1 MINKYKINTGASVKD
16 YNKVSDWLSFEIP
29 NKIKISSGKVDIG
42 QHISTTL
49 ALICSRELGIDINS
63 IFVNKL
69 NTDITPNEGITASSL
84 SVPNSG
90 TAIRSASIIFKKN
103 FLDFAAKSLN
113 LNINNINLEDGVAK
127 DPNSNASISFW
138 DFSKTEEFL
147 KLSIPEIIEIEDQKN
162 FDHSSH
168 VETKFINSIVKGEY
182 KFLHDLR
189 FDDMLHAR
197 IVRPPSYFH
206 KFLSIN
212 KAIYKYLKDHNLKLY
227 IKNSFIAVLGNDEF
241 EVIKSLNRIK
251 NSIEWE
257 QVNKLANDKIFN
269 LIDQNSKDSLIVKR
283 GGEAFHENIPEIK
296 SYNNVDHKTLT
307 SEFNKPYLMHG
318 SIGPSASCS
327 FYKNGKFI
335 IYSHSQAIYALKSI
349 LSNAFNLKEK
359 NITLHFMPGAGCYGH
374 NGADDVTYEAALLSK
389 EFENKYVLLKWTR
402 EDENCWE
409 PYGSASKNKLTA
421 TLDKNNKIIYWSS
434 EAYSDTY
441 LTRPMVG
448 KLEYFV
454 SQRFIN
460 NDFKK
465 YKVEPRTGAHM
476 GIHRNLDPIY
486 NFKETRLVKNLVHDL
501 PLRTSAL
508 RTLGAF
514 ANTTAT
520 ETFMDDLCIEANID
534 PFEFRINH
542 LDDNRAIDLLNDLK
556 IQMEKDKPSENGFR
570 GIAFS
575 RYKNSASYCAVGVE
589 LTVSDNVE
597 VELKQAWISVDAGE
611 VAFKEG
617 IEAQVEG
624 GFIQAASWSLYEQVN
639 FDNNEILSKDWDGY
653 KIIEFDNIPLI
664 NTSVINRVGFPY
676 LGVGEAVAGPTG
688 ASISN
693 ALKRALGERI
703 KSMPFSQENITKQL
717 LG

>member
-1 MINKYKINTGASVKD
+1 MDNKNKLKTGESVKD
-16 YNKVSDWLSFEIP
+16 YNKVSDWLSFESP
-29 NKIKISSGKVDIG
+29 NKIIISSGKVDIG

-63 IFVNKL
+63 ITVNKL
-69 NTDITPNEGITASSL
+69 NTDITPDEGITASSL

-90 TAIRSASIIFKKN
+90 TAIRSASIIFRKR
-103 FLDFAAKSLN
+103 FLDYASKLLN
-113 LNINNINLEDGVAK
+113 LNKNKINLYDGVVK
-127 DPNSNASISFW
+127 DPDSNASISYW
-138 DFSKTEEFL
+138 DFSCKDEFL
-147 KLSIPEIIEIEDQKN
+147 NLSIPEIIQDFDQKN
-162 FDHSSH
+162 IDHNSH
-168 VETKFINSIVKGEY
+168 VETKFINSIVKGEH
-182 KFLHDLR
+182 KFLHDLK
-189 FDDMLHAR
+189 FDDMLHSR
-197 IVRPPSYFH
+197 IIRPPSYSH
-206 KFLSIN
+206 KFLCIDDTV
-212 KAIYKYLKDHNLKLY
+212 YKYLKDHNLEIF
-227 IKNSFIAVLGNDEF
+227 IKNSFIAVLGKDEY
-241 EVIKSLNRIK
+241 EVINSLNRLK
-251 NSIEWE
+251 NSIQWE
-257 QVNKLANDKIFN
+257 QLNKLANDEIFN
-269 LIDQNSKDSLIVKR
+269 SIEQNDKDSLVVKR
-283 GGEAFHENIPEIK
+283 GGEAFHETIPKIK
-296 SYNNVDHKTLT
+296 SFSNNNYKTLT

-327 FYKNGKFI
+327 IYKNGKFI

-349 LSNAFNLKEK
+349 LSNAFNLNEQD
-359 NITLHFMPGAGCYGH
+359 ITLHFMPGAGCYGH
-374 NGADDVTYEAALLSK
+374 NGADDVTYEVALLSK
-389 EFENKYVLLKWTR
+389 EFENKYILLKWTR

-421 TLDKNNKIIYWSS
+421 TLDKNNKVIYWSN

-441 LTRPMVG
+441 LTRPMVN
-448 KLEYFV
+448 KLENFV
-454 SQRFIN
+454 SYRFLN

-465 YKVEPRTGAHM
+465 YKVSPRTGAHM

-486 NFKETRLVKNLVHDL
+486 NFKETRLVKNLVHNL

-514 ANTTAT
+514 ANTAAT
-520 ETFMDDLCIEANID
+520 ETFMDDLCIESNID

-556 IQMEKDKPSENGFR
+556 IQMKKDKSLENSHR

-589 LTVSDNVE
+589 LIVSDNIE
-597 VELKQAWISVDAGE
+597 IELKRAWISVDAGE
-611 VAFKEG
+611 IAFKEG

-624 GFIQAASWSLYEQVN
+624 GFIQAASWSLYEQVY

-664 NTSVINRVGFPY
+664 TTSVINRVGEPY

-693 ALKRALGERI
+693 ALKRAFGERLQT
-703 KSMPFSQENITKQL
+703 MPFSQENIKKQL
-717 LG
+717 LE

>member
-1 MINKYKINTGASVKD
+1 MINKNTLNTGASVKD
-16 YNKVSDWLSFEIP
+16 YNKVSDWLSFETP
-29 NKIKISSGKVDIG
+29 DKIHVSSGKVDIG

-49 ALICSRELGIDINS
+49 ALISSRELEVDINL
-63 IFVNKL
+63 ITVNKL
-69 NTDITPNEGITASSL
+69 NTDVTPNEGITASSL

-90 TAIRSASIIFKKN
+90 TAIRSASIIFKRS
-103 FLDFAAKSLN
+103 FLDYASKSLS
-113 LNINNINLEDGVAK
+113 LNIDDLKLDDGVVK
-127 DPNSNASISFW
+127 DPNSNASLSYW
-138 DFSKTEEFL
+138 DFSKSDEFL
-147 KLSIPEIIEIEDQKN
+147 ELTIPENIEI
-162 FDHSSH
+162 FDKVNIDHDLH

-182 KFLHDLR
+182 KFLHDLK
-189 FDDMLHAR
+189 FDNMLHAR
-197 IVRPPSYFH
+197 IVRPPSYSH
-206 KFLSIN
+206 KFLSIDDKVN
-212 KAIYKYLKDHNLKLY
+212 KYLQDHNLEIF
-227 IKNSFIAVLGNDEF
+227 IKNSFVAVLGVDEY
-241 EVIKSLNRIK
+241 EVIKSLNLLK
-251 NSIEWE
+251 NSIKWE
-257 QVNKLANDKIFN
+257 QIKKLAKDEIFN
-269 LIDQNSKDSLIVKR
+269 LIDQNEKDSLLVKR
-283 GGEAFHENIPEIK
+283 GGEAFHENIPELK
-296 SYNNVDHKTLT
+296 TFDNSYKTIT
-307 SEFNKPYLMHG
+307 TEFSKPYLMHG

-327 FYKNGKFI
+327 IYKNEKFE

-349 LSNAFNLKEK
+349 LTNAFNIEEN

-389 EFENKYVLLKWTR
+389 EFENKHVLLKWTR

-409 PYGSASKNKLTA
+409 PYGSASKNKLSA
-421 TLDKNNKIIYWSS
+421 TLDENNRIIYWSS

-448 KLEYFV
+448 KLENFV
-454 SQRFIN
+454 SYRFLN

-465 YKVEPRTGAHM
+465 YKASPRTGAHM

-520 ETFMDDLCIEANID
+520 ETFMDDLSIEANMN

-542 LDDNRAIDLLNDLK
+542 LDDDRAIDLLNDLK
-556 IQMEKDKPSENGFR
+556 KQMDKDKPLEDSYR

-589 LTVSDNVE
+589 LIVTDNVE
-597 VELKQAWISVDAGE
+597 VELKRAWITVDAGE
-611 VAFKEG
+611 IAFKEG

-624 GFIQAASWSLYEQVN
+624 GFIQAASWSLYEQVD
-639 FDNNEILSKDWDGY
+639 FDNNEILSKDWDNY

-664 NTSVINRVGFPY
+664 KTSVINRVGYPY

-693 ALKRALGERI
+693 AIRRALGERI
-703 KSMPFSQENITKQL
+703 KTMPFSQESIKKQL

>member
-1 MINKYKINTGASVKD
+1 MVNTIKLNTGASVKD
-16 YNKVSDWLSFEIP
+16 YNKVSDWLSFETP
-29 NKIKISSGKVDIG
+29 DKILISSGKVDIG

-49 ALICSRELGIDINS
+49 ALISSRELEVDINS
-63 IFVNKL
+63 ITVKKL
-69 NTDITPNEGITASSL
+69 NTDVTPNEGITASSL

-90 TAIRSASIIFKKN
+90 TAIRSASIIFKKS
-103 FLDFAAKSLN
+103 FLDYASKSLN
-113 LNINNINLEDGVAK
+113 LNKNNLKLDNGVVK
-127 DPNSNASISFW
+127 DPDSNASMSYW
-138 DFSKTEEFL
+138 DFSKTDEFL
-147 KLSIPEIIEIEDQKN
+147 KLTIPENIEIFDQTN
-162 FDHSSH
+162 VDYDLH

-182 KFLHDLR
+182 KFLHDLK

-197 IVRPPSYFH
+197 IIRPPSYSH
-206 KFLSIN
+206 KFLSIDDKVN
-212 KAIYKYLKDHNLKLY
+212 KYLNDHNLELY
-227 IKNSFIAVLGNDEF
+227 IKNSFIAVLGVEEY
-241 EVIKSLNRIK
+241 EVVKSLNLLK

-257 QVNKLANDKIFN
+257 QINKLANDKIFN
-269 LIDQNSKDSLIVKR
+269 LIEQNEKDSLVVKR
-283 GGEAFHENIPEIK
+283 GGEAFHEDVPEIK
-296 SYNNVDHKTLT
+296 SYDDNFKTIT
-307 SEFNKPYLMHG
+307 TEFNKPYLMHG

-327 FYKNGKFI
+327 IYKNGKFE

-349 LSNAFNLKEK
+349 LTNAFNLDEN

-389 EFENKYVLLKWTR
+389 EFENKHVLLKWTR

-409 PYGSASKNKLTA
+409 PYGSASKNKLSA
-421 TLDKNNKIIYWSS
+421 TLDDKNRIIYWSS

-441 LTRPMVG
+441 LTRPMVN
-448 KLEYFV
+448 KLENFV
-454 SQRFIN
+454 SQRFLN

-465 YKVEPRTGAHM
+465 YKASPRTGAHM

-520 ETFMDDLCIEANID
+520 ETFMDELSIEANID

-542 LDDNRAIDLLNDLK
+542 LDDKRAIDLLNDLK
-556 IQMEKDKPSENGFR
+556 MHMEKDNPLENSYR

-589 LTVSDNVE
+589 LMVTDNVE
-597 VELKQAWISVDAGE
+597 IELKQAWITVDAGE
-611 VAFKEG
+611 IAFKEG

-624 GFIQAASWSLYEQVN
+624 GFIQAASWSLYEQVD
-639 FDNNEILSKDWDGY
+639 FDNNEILSKDWDNY

-664 NTSVINRVGFPY
+664 KTSVINRVGYPY

-693 ALKRALGERI
+693 AIRRALGERI
-703 KSMPFSQENITKQL
+703 TTMPFSQESIKKQL

>member
-103 FLDFAAKSLN
+103 FLDFATKSLN

-212 KAIYKYLKDHNLKLY
+212 NAINKYLKDHNLKLY

-296 SYNNVDHKTLT
+296 S
-307 SEFNKPYLMHG
+307 
-318 SIGPSASCS
+318 
-327 FYKNGKFI
+327 
-335 IYSHSQAIYALKSI
+335 
-349 LSNAFNLKEK
+349 
-359 NITLHFMPGAGCYGH
+359 
-374 NGADDVTYEAALLSK
+374 
-389 EFENKYVLLKWTR
+389 
-402 EDENCWE
+402 
-409 PYGSASKNKLTA
+409 
-421 TLDKNNKIIYWSS
+421 
-434 EAYSDTY
+434 
-441 LTRPMVG
+441 
-448 KLEYFV
+448 
-454 SQRFIN
+454 
-460 NDFKK
+460 
-465 YKVEPRTGAHM
+465 
-476 GIHRNLDPIY
+476 
-486 NFKETRLVKNLVHDL
+486 
-501 PLRTSAL
+501 
-508 RTLGAF
+508 
-514 ANTTAT
+514 
-520 ETFMDDLCIEANID
+520 
-534 PFEFRINH
+534 
-542 LDDNRAIDLLNDLK
+542 
-556 IQMEKDKPSENGFR
+556 
-570 GIAFS
+570 
-575 RYKNSASYCAVGVE
+575 
-589 LTVSDNVE
+589 
-597 VELKQAWISVDAGE
+597 
-611 VAFKEG
+611 
-617 IEAQVEG
+617 
-624 GFIQAASWSLYEQVN
+624 
-639 FDNNEILSKDWDGY
+639 
-653 KIIEFDNIPLI
+653 
-664 NTSVINRVGFPY
+664 
-676 LGVGEAVAGPTG
+676 
-688 ASISN
+688 
-693 ALKRALGERI
+693 
-703 KSMPFSQENITKQL
+703 
-717 LG
+717 